1 MLLKDA
7 AYQKIKE
14 KILQEEYPPGEFLS
28 ERTLINDLDMSK
40 TPIKNALTRLE
51 AEGFAT
57 VSSKQGILVHDL
69 SVERINNI
77 YNLRIALETFNCGE
91 IYPRINGD
99 ELKELEKNIEETRI
113 TAENLDI
120 KTFANLDHDFHL
132 AIGEIAGNSEIT
144 RILINYHDH
153 LLRITLRHLKKD
165 PTRIRKFYEDHVQL
179 YESLQKNEAKSVEI
193 MRNHLKES
201 KQMLFE

>member
-14 KILQEEYPPGEFLS
+14 KILEEEYPPGEFLS
-28 ERTLINDLDMSK
+28 ERTLINDLQMSK

-51 AEGFAT
+51 AEGFAS

-77 YNLRIALETFNCGE
+77 YNLRIALETFNCE
-91 IYPRINGD
+91 EMYRRIAGD
-99 ELKELEKNIEETRI
+99 HLKELEKNLEETRK
-113 TAENLDI
+113 TAENLDV
-120 KTFANLDHDFHL
+120 KTFANLDHEFHL
-132 AIGEIAGNSEIT
+132 ALSEIAGNSEIT
-144 RILINYHDH
+144 RILINYQDQ

-165 PTRIRKFYEDHVQL
+165 PMRIRKFYEDHVQL
-179 YESLQKNEAKSVEI
+179 YEALKNNEAESVEI
-193 MRNHLKES
+193 MRKHLQES
-201 KQMLFE
+201 KQMLFK